1 MQPIARRI
9 HLAAAWLLAASIVVQ
24 AFLAGAAIA
33 NLGGNGDFSPHI
45 EFGYTVVG
53 LITLAVLLPAVAARL
68 DRRDI
73 ALSFGLLVL
82 YVVQTALPQ
91 FRASY
96 PWLAALHPANALL
109 LFGLAI
115 WVARRASRGTI
126 TVQ

>member
-9 HLAAAWLLAASIVVQ
+9 HVAAAWLLAASIVVQ

-33 NLGGNGDFSPHI
+33 NLGGNGDFSPHF
-45 EFGYTVVG
+45 EFGYAVVG
-53 LITLAVLLPAVAARL
+53 LITLAVLLT
-68 DRRDI
+68 DI

-91 FRASY
+91 FRASH